1 MAYRKGDNIQN
12 ILWRMR
18 LVNQATL
25 ESYLQEL
32 AADSILVRLPE
43 TSKARIRF
51 LASFFTRAMS
61 LG

>member
-1 MAYRKGDNIQN
+1 MAYRRGESIPQ

-32 AADSILVRLPE
+32 AADSMLVQLPE
-43 TSKARIRF
+43 SSKSRIRF

-61 LG
+61 PG